1 MKLILLGAPGAG
13 KGTQAEILSA
23 KLGIP
28 TISTGNILRAA
39 VKEGTPIGLE
49 AKRYMDAGQLVPDSV
64 IIGIVAQRLAPP
76 DCARGVIAQY
86 GFKRVGWV
94 LANTIQK
101 KRWDGRFRPR
111 HKEWADTIF
120 IPACDRTGEYIVES
134 HPAVLDGFVEA
145 FLDEVKGLSLFDA
158 SQCDTLSGRS
168 LEGEVLVLS
177 PAALKESC
185 WSPRNQ
191 LWLAESGFGCSPHAS
206 GRAIYAICLGDGER
220 TRWNRG
226 DFIGI
231 LRDECFPEWAKQTV
245 DTLRKAEQEVHNGLS
260 T

>member
-1 MKLILLGAPGAG
+1 MHLKA
-13 KGTQAEILSA
+13 
-23 KLGIP
+23 
-28 TISTGNILRAA
+28 
-39 VKEGTPIGLE
+39 
-49 AKRYMDAGQLVPDSV
+49 
-64 IIGIVAQRLAPP
+64 

-206 GRAIYAICLGDGER
+206 GRAIYATCLGDGER
-220 TRWNRG
+220 TRWNRS

-231 LRDECFPEWAKQTV
+231 LRDEYFPEWAKQTV
-245 DTLRKAEQEVHNGLS
+245 DTLRKAEQEVHDGIS
-260 T
+260 S

>member
-1 MKLILLGAPGAG
+1 MNQLTLTDHPYLYLGS
-13 KGTQAEILSA
+13 LS
-23 KLGIP
+23 
-28 TISTGNILRAA
+28 
-39 VKEGTPIGLE
+39 E
-49 AKRYMDAGQLVPDSV
+49 AKRSNEAGLWRASHQCNIACKQAIEAAIRAGFDGMHLK
-64 IIGIVAQRLAPP
+64 A

-145 FLDEVKGLSLFDA
+145 FLDEVNGLSLFDA

-206 GRAIYAICLGDGER
+206 GRAIYATCLGDGER

-245 DTLRKAEQEVHNGLS
+245 DTLRKAEQEAHDGIS
-260 T
+260 S

>member
-1 MKLILLGAPGAG
+1 MHLKA
-13 KGTQAEILSA
+13 
-23 KLGIP
+23 
-28 TISTGNILRAA
+28 
-39 VKEGTPIGLE
+39 
-49 AKRYMDAGQLVPDSV
+49 
-64 IIGIVAQRLAPP
+64 

-120 IPACDRTGEYIVES
+120 IPACGRTGEYIVES

-206 GRAIYAICLGDGER
+206 GRAIYATCLGDGER

-231 LRDECFPEWAKQTV
+231 LRDEYFPEWAKQTV
-245 DTLRKAEQEVHNGLS
+245 DTLRKAEQEVHDGIS
-260 T
+260 S

>member
-1 MKLILLGAPGAG
+1 M
-13 KGTQAEILSA
+13 
-23 KLGIP
+23 
-28 TISTGNILRAA
+28 
-39 VKEGTPIGLE
+39 
-49 AKRYMDAGQLVPDSV
+49 
-64 IIGIVAQRLAPP
+64 
-76 DCARGVIAQY
+76 
-86 GFKRVGWV
+86 
-94 LANTIQK
+94 
-101 KRWDGRFRPR
+101 
-111 HKEWADTIF
+111 
-120 IPACDRTGEYIVES
+120 ES

-206 GRAIYAICLGDGER
+206 GRAIYATCLGDGER
-220 TRWNRG
+220 TRWNRS

-231 LRDECFPEWAKQTV
+231 LRDEYFPEWAKQTV
-245 DTLRKAEQEVHNGLS
+245 DTLRKAEQEVHDGIS
-260 T
+260 S

>member
-1 MKLILLGAPGAG
+1 MNKLTPTDYPYLYLGSLSEARRSDEAG
-13 KGTQAEILSA
+13 LWRASHQCNIACKQAIEAAI
-23 KLGIP
+23 
-28 TISTGNILRAA
+28 RAGFDGMHLKA
-39 VKEGTPIGLE
+39 
-49 AKRYMDAGQLVPDSV
+49 
-64 IIGIVAQRLAPP
+64 

-94 LANTIQK
+94 LANTMQK

-120 IPACDRTGEYIVES
+120 IPACGRTGEYIVES

-206 GRAIYAICLGDGER
+206 GRAIYATCLGDGEWA
-220 TRWNRG
+220 RWNRS

-245 DTLRKAEQEVHNGLS
+245 DTLRKAEQEAHDGIS
-260 T
+260 S